1 MLKMIGLTSKEAEQR
16 LTKFGPNTLPEKPPP
31 SNLSILITQLKNP
44 LVYILF
50 VAGVVTFILRQIPDT
65 VIITIAVIT
74 NTLLSFFQERKASRA
89 LHALKKLIHP
99 KTKVVRDGKEVII
112 DAYKVVP
119 GDVVILGQGD
129 KIAAD
134 GVLITTN
141 RLFIDEAILT
151 GESVPV
157 GKSQKQKAFMGT
169 VVASGRGEL
178 KVEVTGKDTEIGKIA
193 LSIQEP
199 SEDTPLKKQLSLFS
213 KQLSYLVLGLVI
225 FVFSIGLIKGMAISE
240 IFETSVALAVSAI
253 PEGILVG
260 LTIVLA
266 IGMQRILKKKG
277 LVRNLI
283 SAETLGGVTTI
294 CIDKTGTLTE
304 GKMRVVDAVGQE
316 RDLAT
321 QMILAN
327 DHDDPIVIA
336 AFEWARK
343 QVSKWKMETGR
354 MLEQYDRL
362 DSLPFSSEKKYFASL
377 HRWDKKKNVIFV
389 NGAPELVVELSNLD
403 KSEKQKI
410 ELVIDEL
417 TGEGKRLIGL
427 AKKRVGSGKKNL
439 KEEDIKD
446 LEWVGII
453 AFSDPVRSGVKEALE
468 KTKAAGIKLI
478 VITGDYPKTA
488 VSVMK
493 QLDIHICP
501 KCLMLGKGLAKLK
514 TKALSRQLKDK
525 HALNLFAR
533 TTPQQKL
540 DIVEALKKNGEVV
553 AMMGDGVNDAPALK
567 KSDIG
572 IVVGEASDVAKESA
586 DLILLDSS
594 FATIVAAIE
603 EGRGIFDNVRKI
615 ILYLM
620 SDSFEG
626 IFAVV
631 GTIILGLP
639 LPVTAAQILWINLV
653 SDGFPDMALTVD
665 PKRKDLMV
673 ENPRPTG
680 ERLVSSWMR
689 NLILIVSV
697 SGGIMALAIFIYF
710 YKTTD
715 DLTLARSIAF
725 ATLGVNS
732 LIYVFSIRTLTEPF
746 WLENPF
752 KNMWLNISVIAGFVL
767 QFLPFATSGLRNFF
781 GVTKLSLVHWV
792 YVFTASTIMF
802 IIIEVSKVAFRGKL
816 ANK

>member
-1 MLKMIGLTSKEAEQR
+1 MLKTIGLTSKEAEQR

-31 SNLSILITQLKNP
+31 SDLSILIAQLKNP

-65 VIITIAVIT
+65 VIIFIAVIT
-74 NTLLSFFQERKASRA
+74 NTALSFFQERMASRA

-99 KTKVVRDGKEVII
+99 KAKVVRDGKEVII

-119 GDVVILGQGD
+119 GDVVVLSQGD

-178 KVEVTGKDTEIGKIA
+178 MVEVTGKDTEIGKIA

-225 FVFSIGLIKGMAISE
+225 FVFSIGIIKGTIISE
-240 IFETSVALAVSAI
+240 IFETSVALAVSSI

-316 RDLAT
+316 RDIAT

-362 DSLPFSSEKKYFASL
+362 DSIPFSSEKKYFASL

-410 ELVIDEL
+410 ELAIDEL

-427 AKKRVGSGKKNL
+427 AKRRVNSDKKSL
-439 KEEDIKD
+439 EEKDIKD

-478 VITGDYPKTA
+478 VITGDYPQTA

-514 TKALSRQLKDK
+514 TKA
-525 HALNLFAR
+525 
-533 TTPQQKL
+533 
-540 DIVEALKKNGEVV
+540 
-553 AMMGDGVNDAPALK
+553 
-567 KSDIG
+567 
-572 IVVGEASDVAKESA
+572 
-586 DLILLDSS
+586 
-594 FATIVAAIE
+594 
-603 EGRGIFDNVRKI
+603 
-615 ILYLM
+615 
-620 SDSFEG
+620 
-626 IFAVV
+626 
-631 GTIILGLP
+631 
-639 LPVTAAQILWINLV
+639 
-653 SDGFPDMALTVD
+653 
-665 PKRKDLMV
+665 
-673 ENPRPTG
+673 
-680 ERLVSSWMR
+680 
-689 NLILIVSV
+689 
-697 SGGIMALAIFIYF
+697 
-710 YKTTD
+710 
-715 DLTLARSIAF
+715 
-725 ATLGVNS
+725 
-732 LIYVFSIRTLTEPF
+732 
-746 WLENPF
+746 
-752 KNMWLNISVIAGFVL
+752 
-767 QFLPFATSGLRNFF
+767 
-781 GVTKLSLVHWV
+781 
-792 YVFTASTIMF
+792 
-802 IIIEVSKVAFRGKL
+802 
-816 ANK
+816 